1 MIYPKKLN
9 SKKSNLLVKIL
20 LFVSFSI
27 SIILTI
33 INKLTTPNIPWAM
46 LSNAGIIYI
55 WITVLYS
62 INKNV
67 NIAGH
72 VLVQTI
78 AISLLVAFIDYQL
91 GFKGWSLSIAIPII
105 IIVSNITML
114 VLTIV
119 SHKKYIKYAIYQVG
133 IVILSMIPVILIS
146 ENIVEEKTL
155 SVIASGISILNLIL
169 TLILCAKDMK
179 EAIIRKFHM

>member
-9 SKKSNLLVKIL
+9 SKKSDLLVKIL

-27 SIILTI
+27 AIILTI

-155 SVIASGISILNLIL
+155 SIIASGISILNLIL
-169 TLILCAKDMK
+169 TLILCAKDMQ

>member
-9 SKKSNLLVKIL
+9 SKKSDLLVKIL

-27 SIILTI
+27 AIILTI

-119 SHKKYIKYAIYQVG
+119 SHKKYIKYAIYQLG

-155 SVIASGISILNLIL
+155 SIIASGISILNLIL